1 MENENTF
8 EQHMMEEGKVPAKII
23 KYSKTEQSIM
33 ANRFIQDA
41 IDGNEDSLKRFIM
54 LRNLSEAVTIAIEL
68 LKGNAMIE
76 ADKLA
81 KGGEKVLGVNVST
94 MEGRRTF
101 DYSNDE
107 VWVKLKEKI
116 KEREEFLKGLKQP
129 MSDMEG
135 VISNPPMIKY
145 SGATI
150 VLKFDK

>member
-1 MENENTF
+1 MENETI
-8 EQHMMEEGKVPAKII
+8 EQHMMEEGKMPTTSI
-23 KYSKTEQSIM
+23 KYNKTEQSIM

-41 IDGNEDSLKRFIM
+41 LDGNENPLHRFIA
-54 LRNLSEAVTIAIEL
+54 LRNLEESVSIALERI
-68 LKGNAMIE
+68 KGDAMIE

-81 KGGEKVLGVNVST
+81 KGGDRVLGVNVST

-101 DYSNDE
+101 DYSGDS
-107 VWVKLKEKI
+107 VWLDLKNKM
-116 KEREEFLKGLKQP
+116 KDREDFLKGLKEP
-129 MSDMEG
+129 MSDMQG